1 MKAGSVITPS
11 EKLPRGH
18 GCALALTLCFLL
30 SLGHTMPAW
39 GQETPDATDTTQ
51 ADTTSATIR
60 ATQIA
65 RTAEDATAVLL
76 QIRSISEPSSVVLTI
91 DSSLDAFSESLQ
103 QLRQRSDTGRLVGMS
118 LRAIDDLNVQWHNR
132 EVQLTRWRQALEA
145 RSNELDTTRDSLES
159 IRAAWEVTA
168 ESAAGQELAPATIET
183 IQSVLDHV
191 SDVDGTLGERRQKI
205 LTLLSQVSQEGSIV
219 AQAQV
224 DVAAAYGSAR
234 RRILTPD
241 SPALWRGLRSPTDSL
256 SLIQHLRDSWQQK
269 TTGLR
274 EFGRTQQQ
282 QIITYIA
289 LFLGLLIGLVGLR
302 RSSRR
307 WGGDDAALQA
317 SVHILSRP
325 VSTAFLL
332 TLASTR
338 LFFPLAPTVVLNV
351 AQVFWIVP
359 LLRLIPGV
367 LDPSMRLSAYT
378 TIAIWEFFQVADLL
392 VDQPL
397 AMRGVLL
404 LICALALAGLAVLLK
419 PNSWL
424 RQHYPVKWWW
434 AVVPTARLG
443 LLLLGVSILANVLG
457 FVRLSWILTEGVLT
471 AGAAALGMVV
481 LVKAIDGIA
490 VVLLKKGPARRLP
503 SIGYSSGILS
513 RRIAGI
519 VHTGALALWFFV
531 VLTAFEIID
540 PVVNAIVLVFGREWA
555 LGSWQISLG
564 DILAFVLT
572 LWLAIW
578 ISRAIRVVL
587 REDVLPKMDLPR
599 GVPTTISA
607 LVHYLVLIVGFLFAA
622 GAAGFDLSS
631 ITLLA
636 GAFGVGIGFG
646 LQNIVNNFI
655 SGLIL
660 MFERPIQIGDT
671 IEVDGLI
678 GEVRQI
684 GIRAS
689 TVRTFECAEVIVPN
703 GDLISGRVVN
713 WTLSDKL
720 RRVEVP
726 VGVKYGTDPERVL
739 EILVAAAK
747 QQHDVLEN
755 PEPYALFVEFGDSS
769 LNFVLRFWTSNFD
782 FWRRVMSD
790 VTVAVNA
797 ELAKAGI
804 EIPFPQRDL
813 HLKTVE
819 EPAAQAL
826 KDKATTKKVTERRLR
841 GRPG

>member
-1 MKAGSVITPS
+1 MIGI
-11 EKLPRGH
+11 
-18 GCALALTLCFLL
+18 
-30 SLGHTMPAW
+30 
-39 GQETPDATDTTQ
+39 
-51 ADTTSATIR
+51 
-60 ATQIA
+60 
-65 RTAEDATAVLL
+65 
-76 QIRSISEPSSVVLTI
+76 
-91 DSSLDAFSESLQ
+91 
-103 QLRQRSDTGRLVGMS
+103 S
-118 LRAIDDLNVQWHNR
+118 LRAIDDLNVQWRNR
-132 EVQLTRWRQALEA
+132 EVQLTRWREVLEA
-145 RSNELDTTRDSLES
+145 RSSELDTARDSLES
-159 IRAAWEVTA
+159 IRSAWESTA
-168 ESAAGQELAPATIET
+168 ESAADQDLPPATIET
-183 IQSVLDHV
+183 IQSVLEHV
-191 SDVDGTLGERRQKI
+191 SGVENTLGERRQRI
-205 LTLLSQVSQEGSIV
+205 LTLLSQVSQSSSIV

-224 DVAAAYGSAR
+224 DVATAYGSAR

-241 SPALWRGLRSPTDSL
+241 SPPLWRGLRSRTDSL
-256 SLIQHLRDSWQQK
+256 SLIQHLRDSWEQK
-269 TTGLR
+269 TASLR
-274 EFGRTQQQ
+274 EFSSRQHQP
-282 QIITYIA
+282 IIAYVV
-289 LFLGLLIGLVGLR
+289 LFVLLLIGLVGLR

-307 WGGDDAALQA
+307 WGVDDAALQA
-317 SVHILSRP
+317 SAHILSRP
-325 VSTAFLL
+325 VSTALLL

-338 LFFPLAPTVVLNV
+338 LFFPLAPTVVVNV
-351 AQVFWIVP
+351 AQVLWIIP

-367 LDPSMRLSAYT
+367 LDPTMRLSAFG
-378 TIAIWEFFQVADLL
+378 ALALWEFLKVGDLL
-392 VDQPL
+392 IDQPL

-419 PNSWL
+419 RNSWL

-434 AVVPTARLG
+434 AVVPIARLG
-443 LLLLGVSILANVLG
+443 LFWMAVSILANVLG

-471 AGAAALGMVV
+471 AGAAALGIIV
-481 LVKAIDGIA
+481 LVKAIDGIVA
-490 VVLLKKGPARRLP
+490 VLLKRGPARWLR
-503 SIGYSSGILS
+503 SVGYSSGVLS
-513 RRIAGI
+513 RRISGI
-519 VHTGALALWFFV
+519 VHAGALALWFFA
-531 VLTAFEIID
+531 VLRAFEIID
-540 PVVNAIVLVFGREWA
+540 PILHTIVLVLGREWA

-578 ISRAIRVVL
+578 ISRGIRLLL

-607 LVHYLVLIVGFLFAA
+607 LVHYFVLIVGFLFAA

-703 GDLISGRVVN
+703 GDLISGRVIN

-726 VGVKYGTDPERVL
+726 VGVKYGTDPKQVL

-747 QQHDVLEN
+747 QHDDVLEN

-790 VTVAVNA
+790 VTVAVNS
-797 ELAKAGI
+797 ELASAGI

-813 HLKTVE
+813 HLKSVE
-819 EPAAQAL
+819 EPAARAL
-826 KDKATTKKVTERRLR
+826 KDKSTAKK
-841 GRPG
+841 